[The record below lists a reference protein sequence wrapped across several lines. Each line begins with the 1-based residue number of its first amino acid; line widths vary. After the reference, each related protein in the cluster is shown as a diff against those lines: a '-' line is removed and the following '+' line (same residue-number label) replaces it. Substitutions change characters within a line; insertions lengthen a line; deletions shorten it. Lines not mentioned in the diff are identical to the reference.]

1 VDFVLSAGREELIEL
16 LEPEVVALGYELSDL
31 EIRLGGGRGQLRL
44 FIDHADGVGL
54 GDCEKVSR
62 QVSAILDVE
71 DPIPGDYNLEVS
83 SPGLDRK
90 LVKEEHFDRFT
101 GENIRVKLRRPVEG
115 KRKYRGILLGREGDE
130 IVIKGDEAEVRIPL
144 VEVDVARVIPG

>member
-1 VDFVLSAGREELIEL
+1 MDFVLSAGREELIEL